1 MQAED
6 LLKKYAAGERDFSG
20 VDLTEANLSRANLS
34 GVNFSNAILSI
45 ANLSGTNLSEANL
58 TGAKLNVA
66 RMSGANLTKAK
77 LNGAILNVANL
88 VRANLSGAELIQATL
103 IRSEL
108 VRAELSR
115 ANLSE
120 ANLSG
125 ADLREAKLRQVN
137 LSGSNLSEADMRGT
151 NLAGSS
157 LERATLSGTDLS
169 RSELSGADLS
179 EAELRHANL
188 SRVNLSGANLSNAN
202 LRWADLSGANLRW
215 VDLSE
220 SKLSGA
226 NLLGVDLSNAN
237 LVNASF
243 VHADL
248 TQANLIRVE
257 WMGADL
263 SGATLT
269 GAKLYGVSR
278 YNLKTEGITCEWVD
292 LSPHGDRTQI
302 YRFTSE
308 EAKKFFNQTPPTVRI
323 IIDAPLDHDAN
334 NTLAAIYHQISKQSE
349 MMINPP
355 SIEVGYRRT
364 EIIFKIDGDRD
375 IFPTAYLAII
385 PFKNAVSTQKNL
397 ISLMKMLQAHA
408 INSHSMDALK
418 QIKQLSTVLSQT
430 IQKVNDLKLSPPPS
444 TAEGY
449 SFFEAPTQMLLTNSS
464 DFSLQV
470 YYDHSFGKRSI
481 GSSGTVKTTATG
493 TTMKATKFTLPSIN
507 MVVDFVRGFYYLE
520 S

>member
-6 LLKKYAAGERDFSG
+6 IIKKYAAGERDFSG
-20 VDLTEANLSRANLS
+20 MDLTEINLSRANLT
-34 GVNFSNAILSI
+34 GANFRNATLSI
-45 ANLSGTNLSEANL
+45 ANLSGANLSEADL

-66 RMSGANLTKAK
+66 RMSGTNLSKAK

-88 VRANLSGAELIQATL
+88 VRANLSGAELMQAAL
-103 IRSEL
+103 IRAEL

-151 NLAGSS
+151 NLTSS
-157 LERATLSGTDLS
+157 NLERATLSGTDLS
-169 RSELSGADLS
+169 RSELSGADLT

-188 SRVNLSGANLSNAN
+188 SRVNLSGANLSGAN

-220 SKLSGA
+220 AKLSGA
-226 NLLGVDLSNAN
+226 NLLGGDLSNAN
-237 LVNASF
+237 LINSSF

-248 TQANLIRVE
+248 TQSNLIRVE
-257 WMGADL
+257 WVGADL

-302 YRFTSE
+302 YRFSTE

-323 IIDAPLDHDAN
+323 IIDAPLTHEAN
-334 NTLAAIYHQISKQSE
+334 QTLAQVYHQIASQAE
-349 MMINPP
+349 MMPHPP
-355 SIEVGYRRT
+355 SINVGYRRT
-364 EIIFKIDGDRD
+364 ELVFKIDSDRD
-375 IFPTAYLAII
+375 IFPTAYIAII
-385 PFKNAVSTQKNL
+385 PFKNAIATQKN
-397 ISLMKMLQAHA
+397 IITLMKMLQAYA
-408 INSHSMDALK
+408 INSHSMEAIK
-418 QIKQLSTVLSQT
+418 QIKQLSTALSQT
-430 IQKVNDLKLSPPPS
+430 IHAVNEMQRPPVTLTPNDN
-444 TAEGY
+444 Y
-449 SFFEAPTQMLLTNSS
+449 NFFETPTQVLLTNSS
-464 DFSLQV
+464 DQSLQV
-470 YYDHSFGKRSI
+470 YYDGSFGKRTI
-481 GSSGTVKTTATG
+481 GPSGSVKTATG
-493 TTMKATKFTLPSIN
+493 TTMKATKFALPSMNNLVEFI
-507 MVVDFVRGFYYLE
+507 DGFYYLD